1 MGLFNSKELKRISEL
16 ENENRKL
23 HSDLENLGAVEYVE
37 VQEAIKTSK
46 NFLSGLQS
54 NIIEQKKILQAILDE
69 IKQKQEISKSIDL
82 DIEMMD
88 FGIYTPKYNCMNSD
102 EYAEKIKS
110 VREQQKKLI
119 REKEALNFFDGWT
132 LDGNK
137 AKGRAMNND
146 NMKMY
151 LRAFN
156 NECDVLI
163 SKVKFNNFDK
173 IKERIFKCAESLN
186 KLNERN
192 RISVKSVYL
201 DLKIEEL
208 HLVHEY
214 NCKKQEEKEAMRAAR
229 EEERE
234 QAKLQKEIE
243 EARKNVI
250 KEQTHYEKA
259 KEKLLM
265 QYADTENEELRKAI
279 TEKIKDIDEKLEGI
293 QKNLEDIDYREANQ
307 RAGYVYIISNIG
319 SFGENVYK
327 IGMTRRLEPQDRIDE
342 LGDASVPFSFDV
354 HAMIF
359 SDDAPKLEAA
369 LHKAFE
375 DKKIN
380 MINGRKEFFKVSLE
394 EIEAVVKANHD
405 KLIEFTE
412 SAEAIQYR
420 ESIKL
425 REAMNR

>member
-102 EYAEKIKS
+102 EYSEKIKS

-173 IKERIFKCAESLN
+173 IKDRIFKCAESLN

-279 TEKIKDIDEKLEGI
+279 TEKNKDIDEKLEGI
-293 QKNLEDIDYREANQ
+293 QKNLEDIDYREETKGRDMFILFQILAPL
-307 RAGYVYIISNIG
+307 GKMYIKS
-319 SFGENVYK
+319 E
-327 IGMTRRLEPQDRIDE
+327 
-342 LGDASVPFSFDV
+342 
-354 HAMIF
+354 
-359 SDDAPKLEAA
+359 
-369 LHKAFE
+369 
-375 DKKIN
+375 
-380 MINGRKEFFKVSLE
+380 
-394 EIEAVVKANHD
+394 
-405 KLIEFTE
+405 
-412 SAEAIQYR
+412 
-420 ESIKL
+420 
-425 REAMNR
+425 